1 MKKYCIIVLL
11 VAFFAIFNFVEAQVQ
26 TGVFRTAAGNTDYHH
41 FTRDNAAGAAVYVNQ
56 VSNGPILRLSS
67 GTFNANQG
75 VKFSF
80 ESNGYLGVGT
90 NVVTEKLVL
99 YKTDATP
106 VLTQYGNANTD
117 IGTGNGF
124 IVGVESGG
132 NGIVWNRENNFIR
145 FGTNASERMRINADG
160 TVDVLGILKSQS
172 FRSAESNTEYH
183 HFTRDNATGAAVYI
197 NQLSTGPILRLS
209 SGIAN
214 PNLNVKFTI
223 ENNGSVGIGTLNL
236 GNYMLAVNGK
246 IRAKEIKVDTDWS
259 DFVFEEHYHLPTLQ
273 EVEVHIKEKGHLKE
287 IPSAEEVAEN
297 GVNLGEMD
305 AKLLQKIEE
314 LTLYIIQQEKQL
326 QAQQAALAE
335 QKQQFEKKL
344 MTLSREVETLKAKLQ
359 K

>member
-11 VAFFAIFNFVEAQVQ
+11 VAFFANFNIVEAQVQ
-26 TGVFRTAAGNTDYHH
+26 TGVFKTAPGNTDYHH
-41 FTRDNAAGAAVYVNQ
+41 FTRENATGAAVYVNQ

-67 GTFNANQG
+67 GTFDANQG
-75 VKFSF
+75 VKFTF
-80 ESNGYLGVGT
+80 ENNGYLGVGT

-106 VLTQYGNANTD
+106 VVTQYGNANTD

-124 IVGVESGG
+124 IVGIQSGG

-145 FGTNASERMRINADG
+145 FGTNATERMRINADG
-160 TVDVLGILKSQS
+160 TVDVLGILKSKS
-172 FRSAESNTEYH
+172 FRSAENNIEYH

-209 SGIAN
+209 SGIVN
-214 PNLNVKFTI
+214 PNQNVKFTI

-246 IRAKEIKVDTDWS
+246 IRAKEIRVDTDWA
-259 DFVFEEHYHLPTLQ
+259 DFVFEEHYRLPTLQ
-273 EVEVHIKEKGHLKE
+273 EVEGYIQEKGHLKD
-287 IPSAEEVAEN
+287 IPSAQEVAEN
-297 GVNLGEMD
+297 GISLGEMD

-314 LTLYIIQQEKQL
+314 LTLYMIEQNAKTEQLLEKVKELEQENQ
-326 QAQQAALAE
+326 
-335 QKQQFEKKL
+335 
-344 MTLSREVETLKAKLQ
+344 TLKEKMENLEAQ